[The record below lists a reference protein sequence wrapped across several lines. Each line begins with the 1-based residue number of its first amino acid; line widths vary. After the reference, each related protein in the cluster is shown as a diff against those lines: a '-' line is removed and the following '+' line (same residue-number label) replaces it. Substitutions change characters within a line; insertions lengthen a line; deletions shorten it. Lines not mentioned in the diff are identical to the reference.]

1 MYAYEQAVYPAFF
14 AMYVSRE
21 RRSSVQAMQFSNGLT
36 NPIALW
42 LGHLMFDALIVLA
55 ISTAIIVIF
64 AAAASLQLKGL
75 GFLVRARALRLVTKL
90 KFYVVVHSR
99 AIRINWRSIRI
110 LCITVHLFSF
120 SCFCNCGRISSCGVH
135 RKRPDFSCSLSF
147 S

>member
-1 MYAYEQAVYPAFF
+1 VYPAFF

-55 ISTAIIVIF
+55 ISTVITVIF
-64 AAAASLQLKGL
+64 AASASRQLKGL
-75 GFLVRARALRLVTKL
+75 GFLVRGSTLCLEVTMLR
-90 KFYVVVHSR
+90 FYVVVHSC
-99 AIRINWRSIRI
+99 AIRDNWRFIRI
-110 LCITVHLFSF
+110 LRITVHLFSF
-120 SCFCNCGRISSCGVH
+120 SCFCNCGRISGWGVH
-135 RKRPDFSCSLSF
+135 CKRPDFSWFLSF

>member
-55 ISTAIIVIF
+55 ISSVIIVIF
-64 AAAASLQLKGL
+64 AAVASRQLKGL
-75 GFLVRARALRLVTKL
+75 GFLVR
-90 KFYVVVHSR
+90 
-99 AIRINWRSIRI
+99 
-110 LCITVHLFSF
+110 
-120 SCFCNCGRISSCGVH
+120 GRPCVWS
-135 RKRPDFSCSLSF
+135 PY
-147 S
+147 